1 MSVVECLSASDFK
14 SLFARN
20 FPYLPLYVSGKAY
33 FKDDVVYVKP
43 NFYVSLKDDNTD
55 PVTNTS
61 SWAIANDSVDNYVS
75 DKDIRKAWGE
85 ATVSFN
91 EALFGECEETKT
103 AFLYLVAFYL
113 AYDLSLAQTGAYGAI
128 GFPATEVRV
137 GSVSEGYYIP
147 KVYLENP
154 VLGFYARNGFGL
166 KYLNMVY
173 PKLVG
178 NVGVV
183 AGWSLP

>member
-1 MSVVECLSASDFK
+1 MSVLKDLTVASFK
-14 SLFARN
+14 DLFPRN
-20 FPYLPLYVSGKAY
+20 FPYLPVYDSSKSY
-33 FKDDVVYVKP
+33 SKEDVVYFAP
-43 NFYVSLKDDNTD
+43 NFYQSLKDNNRSVLSD
-55 PVTNTS
+55 TS
-61 SWAIANDSVDNYVS
+61 SWAIVSGSLTDYVLDS
-75 DKDIRKAWGE
+75 DITRAFKE
-85 ATVSFN
+85 AKVSFN
-91 EALFGECEETKT
+91 EALFDECCFAQT
-103 AFLYLVAFYL
+103 AFLYLAAFYL

-173 PKLVG
+173 PKLIG

>member
-1 MSVVECLSASDFK
+1 MFDISKITVEDFK
-14 SLFARN
+14 ALFPRN
-20 FPYLPLYVSGKAY
+20 FPYLPLYVDGKTY
-33 FKDDVVYVKP
+33 FKGDVVYVAP
-43 NFYVSLKDDNTD
+43 NFYQSLADNNTD
-55 PVTNTS
+55 PVSNTLK
-61 SWAIANDSVDNYVS
+61 WTVVQDSTSNYVL
-75 DKDIRKAWGE
+75 DTDIRRAFGE
-85 ATVSFN
+85 AVVTFN
-91 EALFGECEETKT
+91 QALFDTCESAKE
-103 AFLYLVAFYL
+103 AYLYLVAFYL
-113 AYDLSLAQTGAYGAI
+113 AYDLSLAQTGAYGQV

-137 GSVSEGYYIP
+137 GSVSEGYYVP
-147 KVYLENP
+147 KAYLENP

>member
-1 MSVVECLSASDFK
+1 MSIVSKLTVASFK
-14 SLFARN
+14 DLFPRN
-20 FPYLPLYVSGKAY
+20 FPYLPIFDYAKTYSKG
-33 FKDDVVYVKP
+33 DVVYVEP
-43 NFYVSLKDDNTD
+43 SFYQSLKDNNTA
-55 PVTNTS
+55 PVS
-61 SWAIANDSVDNYVS
+61 DDKSWEIVQDSPSNYVLDS
-75 DKDIRKAWGE
+75 DITRAFKE
-85 ATVSFN
+85 AIVSFN
-91 EALFGECEETKT
+91 ESLFDSDCFAET

-113 AYDLSLAQTGAYGAI
+113 SYDLSLAQTGAYGQI

>member
-1 MSVVECLSASDFK
+1 MGVVDCLTASDFK

-20 FPYLPLYVSGKAY
+20 FPYLPFYESGKTY
-33 FKDDVVYVKP
+33 FKDDIVYVKP
-43 NFYVSLKDDNTD
+43 NFYVSLVDNNTQ
-55 PVTNTS
+55 PVTDEQ
-61 SWAIANDSVDNYVS
+61 SWAITKETTENYVS

-85 ATVSFN
+85 ALISFN
-91 EALFGECEETKT
+91 ETLLGGCEEAKT

-113 AYDLSLAQTGAYGAI
+113 SYDLSLVQTGAYGKI

-154 VLGFYARNGFGL
+154 VLGFYAGNGFGL

-173 PKLVG
+173 PRLIG

>member
-1 MSVVECLSASDFK
+1 MSVVSELTVADFK
-14 SLFARN
+14 ELFPRN
-20 FPYLPLYVSGKAY
+20 FPYLPYYNEEKTY
-33 FKDDVVYVKP
+33 FCGDIVYLEP
-43 NFYVSLKDDNTD
+43 NFYQSL
-55 PVTNTS
+55 
-61 SWAIANDSVDNYVS
+61 VDNNNSPVEDGGYWQVVNVDKNDYVS
-75 DKDIRKAWGE
+75 DEDITRAWGE
-85 ATVSFN
+85 ALLSYN
-91 EALFGECEETKT
+91 ESLFGEDDFIKES
-103 AFLYLVAFYL
+103 FLYLVAFFL

-128 GFPATEVRV
+128 GFPATEVKV